1 MMSMVAL
8 VLFIFC
14 SLFRKIYGIMF
25 CGALLGKT
33 NNMRSNVRKNLPQL
47 QHQAQMFEASLA

>member
-25 CGALLGKT
+25 CGTLIIKT
-33 NNMRSNVRKNLPQL
+33 NNKRSNVRKNLPQL
-47 QHQAQMFEASLA
+47 HQAQMFEAS